1 MFSLKVKLLIGFLV
15 FLTQEP
21 LTIKRGGR
29 STSGGPIGSSLP
41 RHDAKERTRQ
51 TLKNQK
57 RNKKNQ
63 GQTAS

>member
-41 RHDAKERTRQ
+41 RHDAKDKDKDTKQ
-51 TLKNQK
+51 NKKN
-57 RNKKNQ
+57 RKKNQ
-63 GQTAS
+63 G